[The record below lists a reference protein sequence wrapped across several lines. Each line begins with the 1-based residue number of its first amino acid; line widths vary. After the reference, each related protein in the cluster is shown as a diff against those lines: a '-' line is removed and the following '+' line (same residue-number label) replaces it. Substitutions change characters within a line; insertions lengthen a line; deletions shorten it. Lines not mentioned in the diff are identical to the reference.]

1 MPVVALITLQALTG
15 KAYANWA
22 ALGYVAGVLLAV
34 WWLGDR
40 WKIGMWI
47 SLAINGFATIAF
59 PLITVFPDAV
69 RLPNGDPVLKR
80 HLGRSEISLWT
91 ADAARKAGLD
101 IIVTDN
107 RDMVADLFHT
117 LRSEPFKLYARAP
130 IGFPGSYYE
139 QRFALPP
146 DLGGEVAYLTRSP
159 LTCMAQAP
167 EEIGTITPDHGH
179 FDGKQI
185 YLYRTIAACLPPQ

>member
-1 MPVVALITLQALTG
+1 V
-15 KAYANWA
+15 Y
-22 ALGYVAGVLLAV
+22 
-34 WWLGDR
+34 
-40 WKIGMWI
+40 
-47 SLAINGFATIAF
+47 
-59 PLITVFPDAV
+59 
-69 RLPNGDPVLKR
+69 
-80 HLGRSEISLWT
+80 
-91 ADAARKAGLD
+91 AARWPWWRGRTCSG
-101 IIVTDN
+101 I
-107 RDMVADLFHT
+107 
-117 LRSEPFKLYARAP
+117 SCS

-159 LTCMAQAP
+159 LTCTAQAP